1 MCCPG
6 RMQSAPSSELA
17 TVSSACNTSSS
28 KPAQQTKPPIPI
40 DSIRAAQC
48 LGFKLVTATRYW
60 PTCHGACA
68 PVPEQFTRDYDPGEL
83 GDSEGWCAEHFS
95 SDVILASTMPLATTF
110 AGSA

>member
-28 KPAQQTKPPIPI
+28 KPAQQTKTPIPI

-83 GDSEGWCAEHFS
+83 GDSEGWCAEQCS
-95 SDVILASTMPLATTF
+95 SDIILASAMP
-110 AGSA
+110 